1 MNARIGSELPRLYDP
16 ARHYCRALWA
26 RLSRSQLLTD
36 RLAIQEQLLS
46 LTQFRL
52 STTICI
58 SKQGKGFSTC
68 YARRQYYYCYTCLPG
83 LTVSPPTLGR
93 SHTLDT
99 VGKIRTERPL
109 DHYTMEHL
117 LTPLV
122 RELGKGEER
131 SNLDLPRPPYVM
143 LTNPADPSP
152 DA

>member
-1 MNARIGSELPRLYDP
+1 V
-16 ARHYCRALWA
+16 
-26 RLSRSQLLTD
+26 
-36 RLAIQEQLLS
+36 S
-46 LTQFRL
+46 LIPFSLRKL
-52 STTICI
+52 
-58 SKQGKGFSTC
+58 GKGFQAVVQEAKVVCLAFKLTCLILLGESTIT
-68 YARRQYYYCYTCLPG
+68 YCYTRLPG

-93 SHTLDT
+93 SNTLDT

-131 SNLDLPRPPYVM
+131 SNLDLHRPPYVM